1 MTAIRR
7 LALASSLIGMHA
19 AAHADA
25 SHPFKFPGS
34 DTSVTVGGY
43 AKLDAIWSDRSV
55 GVDSAGDQQFSPG
68 LIPVGPSAGAHKRDQ
83 VTLHARQSR
92 LWLGTS
98 TPTARGVLR
107 TYIEGDFFGAEGNE
121 SSTNS
126 NGLRVRH
133 AYGVLGN
140 LLAGQTWT
148 NFFDERAYAETL
160 DFGGPAGQ
168 VFVRQAQVRWTQAF
182 SSGSW
187 SISAESPESLLAVPG
202 AATPFRSDNDHAPD
216 LTARVSL
223 ARAGATYSLGLLAR
237 EIAVDSAA
245 SPAASARQWG
255 GAVALAGVI
264 PAGNRDDVRFD
275 FNAGNAIGRYQTLA
289 FLPDGYVGADGRLR
303 LARQA
308 SGFIAFR
315 HFWSESLRSTLEVS
329 AATSSPPE
337 GTASGINRSDRSQ
350 HLNLIWS
357 PVAAV
362 NLGGELVRGQ
372 RTVVGGASGR
382 LNRLQFS
389 AQYLF

>member
-1 MTAIRR
+1 MNAIRG
-7 LALASSLIGMHA
+7 LALASSLFGHA
-19 AAHADA
+19 LAHADA
-25 SHPFKFPGS
+25 SHPFQLPGS
-34 DTSVTVGGY
+34 DTSVTIGGY
-43 AKLDAIWSDRSV
+43 AKLDALWSDRSA
-55 GVDSAGDQQFSPG
+55 GVDSVADQQFSPG

-92 LWLGTS
+92 LWLGTR
-98 TPTARGVLR
+98 TPTARGELR

-126 NGLRVRH
+126 NGFRVRH

-148 NFFDERAYAETL
+148 NFFDERAYAETV

-168 VFVRQAQVRWTQAF
+168 IFVRQAQVRWTQAF
-182 SSGSW
+182 SRGTW
-187 SISAESPESLLAVPG
+187 SVSAENPESLLAVPG

-216 LTARVSL
+216 LTARVSIGH
-223 ARAGATYSLGLLAR
+223 AGATYSLGLLAR
-237 EIAVDSAA
+237 EVAIDSAA
-245 SPAASARQWG
+245 FAANGKQWG
-255 GAVALAGVI
+255 GAVALTGII

-289 FLPDGYVGADGRLR
+289 FLPDGYVASDGSLR

-315 HFWSESLRSTLEVS
+315 HFWTASLRSTLEVS
-329 AATSSPPE
+329 AATSNPPD
-337 GTASGINRSDRSQ
+337 GTANGVNRSDRSQ

-362 NLGGELVRGQ
+362 NLGAELIHGE
-372 RTVVGGASGR
+372 RTVVGGDRGR
-382 LNRLQFS
+382 LNRLQLS